1 MSKQGSRTKRREFID
16 TDYVNGVFNEHGD
29 QVIRSLTDLEAK
41 FLAGFYKEF
50 AHATF
55 KTSDESKA
63 LFKKINHLLNKNEE
77 FFEENGFYPVEIENL
92 IADFDVITKKL
103 GNLHGFWQQ
112 KDINSD
118 DYKRGHDIENM
129 VKREHRYVSY
139 EEMQEAIDMEEKS
152 DTEIEDLITESED

>member
-1 MSKQGSRTKRREFID
+1 MSKQGARTKRREFIE
-16 TDYVNGVFNEHGD
+16 TEYVDGVVDWKGEL
-29 QVIRSLTDLEAK
+29 VIRPLNAHETK
-41 FLAGFYKEF
+41 FLSDFYREH

-55 KTSDESKA
+55 KTSEESRA
-63 LFKKINHLLNKNEE
+63 LFRKINSLLSENQD
-77 FFEENGFYPVEIENL
+77 FFIENGFYPVEVENL
-92 IADFDVITKKL
+92 IADFDAITKKL
-103 GNLHGFWQQ
+103 GNLHSFWQQ

-139 EEMQEAIDMEEKS
+139 EEMQEAMDMEEKS